1 MSLLSLL
8 TNLMHPC
15 WIIVLYIFLH
25 VKDPK
30 LLNSTKLQRFTAK
43 MLEKWS
49 IWLIH
54 YCMSSKAVQL
64 VSYFNIQIY
73 HVKMC
78 NIKFIVNE
86 PKSVG
91 SCKSHNGSH
100 ITVPG
105 YWLLSLYRK
114 ANYLVLCSTEVIAK
128 TTEYPRHGTHIVL
141 NEEKCIANYG
151 RSIAGSP
158 AFWMKEPITNR

>member
-1 MSLLSLL
+1 
-8 TNLMHPC
+8 MHPC

-114 ANYLVLCSTEVIAK
+114 SQSSCFVFHRSNSKDYRIPK
-128 TTEYPRHGTHIVL
+128 TCTHIVL
-141 NEEKCIANYG
+141 NEEKCNANYG